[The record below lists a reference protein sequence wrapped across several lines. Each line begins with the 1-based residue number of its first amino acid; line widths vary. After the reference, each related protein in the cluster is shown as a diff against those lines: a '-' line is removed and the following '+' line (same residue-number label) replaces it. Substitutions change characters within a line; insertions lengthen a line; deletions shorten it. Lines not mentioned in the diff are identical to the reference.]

1 MLKSTGWKCS
11 NRGKL
16 PPGEY
21 NDAKLMFYGQLQV
34 QRAHKMIF
42 QEPLI
47 KVTKYLQLQY
57 FKSCQIIGLISC

>member
-1 MLKSTGWKCS
+1 
-11 NRGKL
+11 
-16 PPGEY
+16 
-21 NDAKLMFYGQLQV
+21 MFYGQLQV
-34 QRAHKMIF
+34 QRAHEMIF